1 MNRKYIFT
9 DKKES
14 KRGIMSTVLG
24 AIALIS
30 LFLAIY
36 GTFENQGQA
45 LTKYAV
51 AVFFALLFAL
61 TGLVL
66 GILSRMEQDSFYL
79 FSWMGI
85 VLNLLTV
92 MGIGF
97 ILYAGVYGL

>member
-1 MNRKYIFT
+1 MSRKYIFT

-24 AIALIS
+24 TIALIS

-36 GTFENQGQA
+36 GTFENQGQP

-61 TGLVL
+61 TGFVL
-66 GILSRMEQDSFYL
+66 GVLSKMEQDCFYL
-79 FSWMGI
+79 FSWTGI
-85 VLNLLTV
+85 VLNLLAV
-92 MGIGF
+92 IGIGF